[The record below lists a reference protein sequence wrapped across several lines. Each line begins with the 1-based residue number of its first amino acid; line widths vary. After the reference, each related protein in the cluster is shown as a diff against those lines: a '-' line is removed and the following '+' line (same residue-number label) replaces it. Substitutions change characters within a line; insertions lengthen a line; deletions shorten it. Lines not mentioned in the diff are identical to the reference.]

1 MEKVRLPVLDERM
14 LLIASQVRDG
24 AVVADIGTDHG
35 YVPIYLVG
43 SGLCPRAVATD
54 INSKPLGTART
65 NAERYGVGDKI
76 TFILSDGMRG
86 FDPARYGVTDVLI
99 CGMGGELIASILGAT
114 DFVRTPGVRLI
125 LQPMSSVPELRGY
138 LYTMGYDVKCEKL
151 CRAGDKIY
159 TAIVAEYDG
168 VSRELTDA
176 ELYLGRDIGAEES
189 DEYLNDFLTRTAAKL
204 RVQIEGRK
212 KGGLDANR
220 EEALLTEVFAI
231 AKARGF
237 EIK

>member
-1 MEKVRLPVLDERM
+1 MGKVRLPVLDERM

-54 INSKPLGTART
+54 INSKPLDTARA
-65 NAERYGVGDKI
+65 NALKYGVGDRI
-76 TFILSDGMRG
+76 DFILSDGLRG
-86 FDPARYGVTDVLI
+86 FDPARYGITDVLV
-99 CGMGGELIASILGAT
+99 CGMGGELIASILGAS

-176 ELYLGRDIGAEES
+176 ELYLGKEIRAEES
-189 DEYLNDFLTRTAAKL
+189 DEYLNEFLTRTAAKL

-212 KGGLDANR
+212 KGDLDAGR
-220 EEALLTEVFAI
+220 EEALLAEVFAI

-237 EIK
+237 ELK

>member
-176 ELYLGRDIGAEES
+176 ERAQTQAYLMHK
-189 DEYLNDFLTRTAAKL
+189 NDFLTRTAAKL